1 MIHPSSQPSTM
12 LKDLLLTVGLF
23 LLFCGTSLAQ
33 PTSQSGPQ
41 WPEGE
46 AGVDYN
52 LLDSDGK
59 KQGVWIRVWP
69 NGSLYYS
76 GSFQAGVPEGVFLHY
91 YESGEIM
98 SEIINT
104 DNGNKSQAKH
114 FREDGSLQAE
124 GIYVRTKKLNAE
136 FEPIRQKLGAWKFY
150 DKTGQLRLMENYSNG
165 KLHGATQTT
174 GTNGLIIESGSYSN
188 GERDGVWKTFSET
201 GSLLSE
207 IGYSEGLFDGL
218 CRANYPTGMPR
229 SIGMYKGGV
238 ENGFWKTFLEN
249 GKVETT
255 RQFEDGQLIQEIP
268 ENGHVLLLF
277 PDERPKEE
285 FTVEDTLKEGAFTEW
300 HDNGEWTMV
309 EEVDELS
316 GDTYVRRVIKGQQI
330 RKEGEYKDGLLD
342 GEVFHFD
349 MNGRLHKTERFE
361 AGVLV
366 ETDEQ

>member
-1 MIHPSSQPSTM
+1 MNFRSLVISCCLGLLCRLPPFAIFVPMIHPSSQPSTM
-12 LKDLLLTVGLF
+12 LRGFLLTIGFFLF
-23 LLFCGTSLAQ
+23 FCATSFAQ
-33 PTSQSGPQ
+33 PTSKSGPQ

-52 LLDSDGK
+52 LMDSDGK

-76 GSFQAGVPEGVFLHY
+76 GSFQAGVPEGVFMHY

-104 DNGNKSQAKH
+104 DNGKKSQAKH

-136 FEPIRQKLGAWKFY
+136 LEPIRQKLGTWKFY
-150 DKTGQLRLMENYSNG
+150 DKTGQLRLFENYSNG

-207 IGYSEGLFDGL
+207 MGYSEGLFDGL
-218 CRANYPTGMPR
+218 VPCQLCRQACPAQLACTKEVSSTDFGKH
-229 SIGMYKGGV
+229 SL
-238 ENGFWKTFLEN
+238 KTA
-249 GKVETT
+249 K
-255 RQFEDGQLIQEIP
+255 
-268 ENGHVLLLF
+268 
-277 PDERPKEE
+277 
-285 FTVEDTLKEGAFTEW
+285 
-300 HDNGEWTMV
+300 
-309 EEVDELS
+309 
-316 GDTYVRRVIKGQQI
+316 
-330 RKEGEYKDGLLD
+330 
-342 GEVFHFD
+342 
-349 MNGRLHKTERFE
+349 
-361 AGVLV
+361 
-366 ETDEQ
+366 